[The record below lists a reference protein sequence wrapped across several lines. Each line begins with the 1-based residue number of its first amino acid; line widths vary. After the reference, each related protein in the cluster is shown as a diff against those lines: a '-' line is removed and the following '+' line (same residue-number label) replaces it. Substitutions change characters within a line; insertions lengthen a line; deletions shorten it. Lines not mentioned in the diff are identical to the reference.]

1 MEGFFLYNQAEQL
14 MEQYPLT
21 VTETAKG
28 RGALIC
34 ITECGEKILKE
45 YKGSAVR
52 AEILHDVAE
61 YLNKAGIKTDGI
73 IKTTEGAF
81 LSGSAEEG
89 FYLLKDWYS
98 GRECDTKSRDDILEA
113 VAQLARMHQ
122 CLAQYDGQI
131 PEGFFVSEQILI
143 GEYERHT
150 RELKK
155 VRNYIRA
162 KKKKNLFETKFMGH
176 YSSYLTQAEE
186 VEERLK
192 EQAAHREESEW
203 QQMYGLCHGDY
214 NQHNILFRKEGIW
227 IINLEQL
234 HVDVQVSDLAHFMRK
249 ILEKHNWNTGL
260 GMDMIRAYDKT
271 KKLSAMECE
280 QICFRLAYPEKFW
293 KVANHYY
300 NSRKSWVSGRD
311 IEKLDKVTGQEKER
325 QQFLEMLFH
334 FVR

>member
-162 KKKKNLFETKFMGH
+162 KKKKNLFETKFMEH
-176 YSSYLTQAEE
+176 YSGYLTQAEE

-214 NQHNILFRKEGIW
+214 NQHNILFRKEGIR

-234 HVDVQVSDLAHFMRK
+234 HVDVQVSDLALFM
-249 ILEKHNWNTGL
+249 L
-260 GMDMIRAYDKT
+260 
-271 KKLSAMECE
+271 
-280 QICFRLAYPEKFW
+280 
-293 KVANHYY
+293 
-300 NSRKSWVSGRD
+300 
-311 IEKLDKVTGQEKER
+311 
-325 QQFLEMLFH
+325 
-334 FVR
+334 